1 MDLRIGG
8 FEDAWGQ
15 ERGSCKEFGGV
26 FVLISCVTHLTLGGQ
41 LADHGPHQAY
51 PETRRRPLTFLRLAT
66 FIVQLNREIFP
77 MTHSKIL

>member
-41 LADHGPHQAY
+41 LADHGPLQAY
-51 PETRRRPLTFLRLAT
+51 PETCRRSLTFLGLT
-66 FIVQLNREIFP
+66 IF
-77 MTHSKIL
+77 L